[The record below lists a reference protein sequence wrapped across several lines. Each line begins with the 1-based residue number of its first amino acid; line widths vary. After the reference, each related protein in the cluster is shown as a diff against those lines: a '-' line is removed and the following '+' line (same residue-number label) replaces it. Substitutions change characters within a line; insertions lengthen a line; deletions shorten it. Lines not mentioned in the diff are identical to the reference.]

1 MRKSSVACGPAREG
15 GTHKYFPVHDSR
27 PDTMRGMERELS
39 FRPLVGVKFV
49 AHKQEHP
56 DHYRPL

>member
-1 MRKSSVACGPAREG
+1 
-15 GTHKYFPVHDSR
+15 
-27 PDTMRGMERELS
+27 MRGMERELS